1 MNDIEVGRKLSRPY
15 KALIVALLT
24 LSFIIVFLPL
34 WQMGSESTLSVKVA
48 SADEAYA
55 DEDAQR
61 RALRAAIAA
70 GEPDIE
76 EQYFFSAGISRNDYL
91 R

>member
-61 RALRAAIAA
+61 RALRAAVAA
-70 GEPDIE
+70 GLPEAE
-76 EQYFFSAGISRNDYL
+76 GEFLLSASI
-91 R
+91 